1 MYSNGTSALKKEYY
15 THDNRKNL
23 RENNQFKAVKRNTR
37 SNKGTL
43 LIKKR
48 IVAAVM
54 LAFSMAFLVLF
65 RYAAIAKEFSTLTQ
79 AREELELVNARVIA
93 TQIEADG
100 NIDPKVIER
109 EAERLG
115 MRQPSKNQIKYISL
129 GNTDNGEVL
138 KNEKANALSAF
149 INSVSG
155 ILEYLY

>member
-1 MYSNGTSALKKEYY
+1 MYSDGTSALKTEYY
-15 THDNRKNL
+15 THDNRT
-23 RENNQFKAVKRNTR
+23 NNRGNRQTKSVKRSVPRKST
-37 SNKGTL
+37 K

-65 RYAAIAKEFSTLTQ
+65 RYAAIAKEFSELTQ
-79 AREELELVNARVIA
+79 AREKLELINASVIA

-109 EAERLG
+109 EALRLG
-115 MRQPSKNQIKYISL
+115 MKQPTKDQIKYISL
-129 GNTDNGEVL
+129 GNVDNGEVL
-138 KNEKANALSAF
+138 KTEKTSTLSAF